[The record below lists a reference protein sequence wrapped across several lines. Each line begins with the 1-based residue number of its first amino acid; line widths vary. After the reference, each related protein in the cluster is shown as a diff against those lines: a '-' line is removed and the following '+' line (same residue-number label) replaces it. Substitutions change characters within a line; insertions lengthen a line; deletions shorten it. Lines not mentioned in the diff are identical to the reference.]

1 MSIVNRRNAVMGWA
15 VWEVTKRAGK
25 MKARGAKPTIE
36 GGKPNKSLI
45 AVSLA
50 AAAGALA
57 FVRGRHSQTE

>member
-1 MSIVNRRNAVMGWA
+1 MGWA

-57 FVRGRHSQTE
+57 FVRGRRSQTE